1 MASLFTNSLTRL
13 SGAGK
18 LCTAM
23 GIRLVTNTQVVHLAA
38 NGGFDALF
46 IDLEHSTLSIQDAS
60 QHCIVGLQ
68 LGITPFVRVPYQC
81 GNGFVQ
87 KVLDGG
93 AMGVIFPHVHGRG
106 KIASNDVLPQRR
118 FSQSILDDAK
128 AAVSICKYPPQ
139 GKRSITGQLPLF
151 SLKATPQDTIISETN
166 RNGSSVFLMIETKE
180 SIDNIEEIASVDGAD
195 VLLVG
200 SNDLAIELGA
210 PGQFRSKE
218 FRAAM
223 ETISQ
228 ACEKH
233 GKIMGL
239 AGIYDDHELHDWAI
253 NQLGVRFLL
262 GGQDSA
268 ILARGAKETMA
279 AISKV
284 PQ

>member
-13 SGAGK
+13 SGAAK

-60 QHCIVGLQ
+60 QH
-68 LGITPFVRVPYQC
+68 Y
-81 GNGFVQ
+81 
-87 KVLDGG
+87 
-93 AMGVIFPHVHGRG
+93 
-106 KIASNDVLPQRR
+106 
-118 FSQSILDDAK
+118 DAK
-128 AAVSICKYPPQ
+128 AAVSICKYPPL

-180 SIDNIEEIASVDGAD
+180 SIDNIEDIASVDGAD

-228 ACEKH
+228 ACNKH

-279 AISKV
+279 AILKV
-284 PQ
+284 PK

>member
-1 MASLFTNSLTRL
+1 MASLFTNNLTRL
-13 SGAGK
+13 SAAGK

-68 LGITPFVRVPYQC
+68 LGVTPFVRVPYQC

-93 AMGVIFPHVHGRG
+93 AMGIVFPHIHGRG
-106 KIASNDVLPQRR
+106 EFHSSKT
-118 FSQSILDDAK
+118 DDAL

-151 SLKATPQDTIISETN
+151 SLKATPQETIISETN
-166 RNGSSVFLMIETKE
+166 ANGSSVFLMIETKDSVE
-180 SIDNIEEIASVDGAD
+180 RIDDIASVEGAD
-195 VLLVG
+195 VILVG
-200 SNDLAIELGA
+200 SNDLAIELGV
-210 PGQFRSKE
+210 PGQFKSKI
-218 FRAAM
+218 FKDAM
-223 ETISQ
+223 EVISR
-228 ACEKH
+228 ACKRH

-239 AGIYDDHELHDWAI
+239 AGIYDSHEMHDWAI

-284 PQ
+284 PK

>member
-13 SGAGK
+13 SVAGK

-81 GNGFVQ
+81 GNGFIQ

-93 AMGVIFPHVHGRG
+93 AMGVIFPHIHGRG
-106 KIASNDVLPQRR
+106 KIATNHAQY
-118 FSQSILDDAK
+118 DAK

-200 SNDLAIELGA
+200 SNDLAIELGV
-210 PGQFRSKE
+210 PGQFRSQA
-218 FRAAM
+218 FREAM
-223 ETISQ
+223 ETISR
-228 ACEKH
+228 ACKKH

-268 ILARGAKETMA
+268 ILARGAKETMT